1 MARGFRNQQNF
12 ITAIYFHCGGL
23 ELAPEL
29 LKTRKGQILY
39 SNGSVFPRS
48 FTMLG
53 KTYRVAWI
61 VAALLL
67 ASGVSYGQRAR
78 LEGKVIGEDGQPVQ
92 GAIVKVKR
100 QAMSGG
106 AKVKTNKRGG
116 YVFPFLAVGV
126 YNVTLEINGEE
137 VSRVIDIKL
146 LSFGEPRKLDF
157 DLGKIKRDRAA
168 AQSGDPTSSQLKN
181 MTAAQREAYQASLK
195 KRRMQLSKSKALNDA
210 FNSAMEAA
218 QLKNYPL
225 AIAEFKKAAE
235 VDATQVAVWAQYAKT
250 QAAFAETKRGDE
262 AKQLRTGSIDSYRKA
277 LAIDPSDA
285 AFRNNL
291 ALELIKNGD
300 LDEGKV
306 ELEKAATL
314 DPANGGKY
322 YFNLGAVMVN
332 RGNAIGAVDAF
343 RKATEISP
351 NYGPA
356 YYQLGIALIS
366 SAEVDENGVP
376 KPVPGTI
383 EAFEKYIKVEP
394 RGTYAASA
402 KAMIQTLSTTVDL
415 SYTNPDA
422 KKRERRKRRKK

>member
-1 MARGFRNQQNF
+1 
-12 ITAIYFHCGGL
+12 
-23 ELAPEL
+23 
-29 LKTRKGQILY
+29 
-39 SNGSVFPRS
+39 
-48 FTMLG
+48 MLG

-67 ASGVSYGQRAR
+67 ANGVAYGQVAR
-78 LEGKVIGEDGQPVQ
+78 LSGKVIGEDGQPVQ

-106 AKVKTNKRGG
+106 GKVKTNKRGE
-116 YVFPFLAVGV
+116 YVFAFLRLGV

-137 VSRVIDIKL
+137 VSRVINIKL

-157 DLGKIKRDRAA
+157 DLGKIKRDRAT
-168 AQSGDPTSSQLKN
+168 AQSGDLTSSQLKN
-181 MTAAQREAYQASLK
+181 MTSAQREAYQASLK
-195 KRRMQLSKSKALNDA
+195 KRRVQLSKSKALNDA
-210 FNSAMEAA
+210 FNAAMEAA

-225 AIAEFKKAAE
+225 AIAEFKKAA
-235 VDATQVAVWAQYAKT
+235 VADATQVAVWAQYAKI

-277 LAIDPSDA
+277 LAIDPSHA

-332 RGNAIGAVDAF
+332 RGNVLAAVDAF

-351 NYGPA
+351 NYGRA
-356 YYQLGIALIS
+356 YYQLGIALMS
-366 SAEVDENGVP
+366 SAEMDENGVL

-383 EAFEKYIKVEP
+383 EAFEKYIEVEP
-394 RGTYAASA
+394 QGPYAVGAQ
-402 KAMIQTLSTTVDL
+402 AMIQTLSTAVAT